1 MNRVLQRIRL
11 PEPTVRVDGGRVP
24 AYTELACDGVY
35 RLTLS
40 TALPALG
47 VELHSSYLGYPGA
60 HAVLAAN
67 LGLAPDAGPLSWSTA
82 HRGAELP
89 VGEARRS
96 CLYDHVLELLEL
108 LSEEGTARGVTVEL
122 ADEALELVDV
132 A

>member
-11 PEPTVRVDGGRVP
+11 PELTVRVDGARVP
-24 AYTELACDGVY
+24 AYTELAYDGVY
-35 RLTLS
+35 RLRLS
-40 TALPALG
+40 TSLPALG
-47 VELHSSYLGYPGA
+47 VELHSSYLAYPGA

-67 LGLAPDAGPLSWSTA
+67 LGLAPDVGPLTWSTA

-96 CLYDHVLELLEL
+96 CLYDHVLE
-108 LSEEGTARGVTVEL
+108 
-122 ADEALELVDV
+122 ALELVDV